1 MVDVNNCE
9 DRQCEFTGLLSGLDS
24 FRGCTVTA
32 MIACLMV
39 LETITKIGV
48 LACAAASE
56 LRQFVEELHIG
67 L

>member
-1 MVDVNNCE
+1 
-9 DRQCEFTGLLSGLDS
+9 
-24 FRGCTVTA
+24 